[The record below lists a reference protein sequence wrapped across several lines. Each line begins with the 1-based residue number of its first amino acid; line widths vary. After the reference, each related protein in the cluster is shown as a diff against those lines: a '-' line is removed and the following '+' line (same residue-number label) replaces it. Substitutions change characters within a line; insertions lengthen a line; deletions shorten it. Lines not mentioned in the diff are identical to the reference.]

1 MVKKVSAALAKAQLS
16 ALAAEVALGGQ
27 QVVIEGQ
34 LHHGFWGQWC

>member
-1 MVKKVSAALAKAQLS
+1 MVKKVSAAQAKAPLS

-34 LHHGFWGQWC
+34 LHSGFWGQWC